1 MIKQKLLSD
10 AQVLTLNERHGWFQF
25 GDAQS
30 DVSRAFAND
39 AVAAYLRLRDAA
51 PDYYEGVRCFIAY
64 EQEMEAGNDVVAMQ
78 LYDNASTKLRAAHAK
93 ATGESA

>member
-1 MIKQKLLSD
+1 MSNEPKLLSNE
-10 AQVLTLNERHGWFQF
+10 QVLVLNERHGWFQF

-51 PDYYEGVRCFIAY
+51 PDLLEAAKHCEWLLTSYELNRVDA
-64 EQEMEAGNDVVAMQ
+64 EELA
-78 LYDNASTKLRAAHAK
+78 DNALSSIRAAIAK
-93 ATGESA
+93 ATGAA